1 MAVIFKLHVA
11 GKITP
16 VKKFVC
22 YLLIV
27 WMTLVA
33 GGANA
38 LAHSAD
44 HHAHDALHAHDHSSL
59 ATSVESIT
67 SQDDF
72 ELGAD
77 YPEKS
82 SQHPSSHCH
91 THHQV
96 AGLPSCHGM
105 LPVADLPNCAPA
117 FSQRLVSIAFA
128 NNIDR
133 PKWAVTTPAVVSL
146 LS

>member
-1 MAVIFKLHVA
+1 MLREA
-11 GKITP
+11 GKVAL

-38 LAHSAD
+38 LAHSVN

-59 ATSVESIT
+59 DTSVESIT
-67 SQDDF
+67 SQDDTA
-72 ELGAD
+72 LDAD

-82 SQHPSSHCH
+82 SQHPSGHCH
-91 THHQV
+91 THHQA
-96 AGLPSCHGM
+96 AGLPSCHDM
-105 LPVADLPNCAPA
+105 LPVADLPNFAPV
-117 FSQRLVSIAFA
+117 FRQRLASIAVA
-128 NNIDR
+128 NNIER
-133 PKWAVTTPAVVSL
+133 PKWVATTPAVVSL